1 MEKLKDGLAVK
12 GGQRGRRYDA
22 GEGGKPLPQ
31 RERIGRADRGWDDIL
46 GAVGCRPVPTPLA
59 AARLAVAD
67 RPSFGPG

>member
-1 MEKLKDGLAVK
+1 MENLEDGLTVK